1 MQLQAENDCD
11 ILFVE
16 PAYDSDKVFPLQVSG
31 ALTLEA
37 WRIQYT
43 PVPVAWH
50 SSHIQKCPFSRHA
63 G

>member
-16 PAYDSDKVFPLQVSG
+16 PAYDSDEVFPLQVSG

-43 PVPVAWH
+43 PVA
-50 SSHIQKCPFSRHA
+50 SAQQYQ
-63 G
+63 